1 MINFSHKLRY
11 NKILHVSSRRVKIFN
26 DNTKYIRG
34 YGTLI
39 SCWLQY
45 KLV

>member
-11 NKILHVSSRRVKIFN
+11 NETLHTSSRRVKIFN

-34 YGTLI
+34 YGPHIL
-39 SCWLQY
+39 LAR
-45 KLV
+45 V